1 MYVNGG
7 VEFRAALVQVNDGLY
22 GQRSSAFGPIKGEV
36 PALTAG
42 RLTLEPERTA
52 EEHTQSAV
60 RSLLGE
66 RALLRKKNQDTFH
79 C

>member
-22 GQRSSAFGPIKGEV
+22 GQWSSAFGPIKGEV

-42 RLTLEPERTA
+42 CLTLEPERTA

-60 RSLLGE
+60 
-66 RALLRKKNQDTFH
+66 
-79 C
+79 

>member
-7 VEFRAALVQVNDGLY
+7 VEFRAALVQVNYGLY
-22 GQRSSAFGPIKGEV
+22 WQRSRALSPIKGEV

-42 RLTLEPERTA
+42 RLTLEPERTT

-60 RSLLGE
+60 
-66 RALLRKKNQDTFH
+66 
-79 C
+79 